1 MGKRYAARWGK
12 KLTLITTFT
21 ISLLVVIALSVS
33 SPLVT
38 LGLVGTL
45 LGCAA
50 FGVYGYSIVDQA
62 LLIHRMGWSTRIDLT
77 ELKSAE
83 HNPSALKGSIRTLG
97 NGGLF
102 AFVGR
107 FWSKALGKHRV
118 YATRGEDSVV
128 LRFPNGTLVVTPED
142 SGDFVA
148 QLSTILDPHDR

>member
-83 HNPSALKGSIRTLG
+83 HNPSAFTSVRFDVVDSKGLKVHLT
-97 NGGLF
+97 
-102 AFVGR
+102 
-107 FWSKALGKHRV
+107 
-118 YATRGEDSVV
+118 
-128 LRFPNGTLVVTPED
+128 VT
-142 SGDFVA
+142 V
-148 QLSTILDPHDR
+148 